1 MSRSV
6 HLTLNELKSIT
17 EDEQKTDSGARE
29 VDMQEVGE
37 EVNNPDNSSSALSTI
52 LRTID
57 NIFEREWFDEAV
69 TLPFANGIC
78 KSDNNQIQGNIYSVP
93 HLGGL

>member
-37 EVNNPDNSSSALSTI
+37 EVNNPDNSS
-52 LRTID
+52 
-57 NIFEREWFDEAV
+57 
-69 TLPFANGIC
+69 
-78 KSDNNQIQGNIYSVP
+78 
-93 HLGGL
+93 